1 MRRKIV
7 AVVLSAVVAVVLIV
21 AIEALGHSVYPIPAN
36 LDITNSDAMQEYVMS
51 APVGALL
58 SVLAAWLVA
67 TLVGGLLAC
76 FVAREAP
83 LANSAI
89 VGGLVLLSTIIN
101 LVSIPHPPWFSAT
114 SIVAII
120 GTIFVTSRRGS
131 AFEATRESLTV

>member
-7 AVVLSAVVAVVLIV
+7 AVVLGVVVAMILIV
-21 AIEALGHSVYPIPAN
+21 AIEALGHSVYPPPAN
-36 LDITNSDAMQEYVMS
+36 LDITDSGAMQAYVMS

-67 TLVGGLLAC
+67 TLVGGLVAC

-83 LANSAI
+83 LKNSAI
-89 VGGLVLLSTIIN
+89 VGGLVLLGTTVN

-120 GTIFVTSRRGS
+120 GTIFVTSRLGS
-131 AFEATRESLTV
+131 AFKATRES